1 MSDVDGRSAL
11 IQLTMPDY
19 NASELNIE
27 PSEFQYQLQLSEKKD
42 DDSSFT
48 EVYRLQKLSKYKF
61 HSVIEFEVRFTVEFA
76 CLQVKQERHFNFLL
90 GAKFFFFS
98 MPPDY

>member
-27 PSEFQYQLQLSEKKD
+27 PSEFQYQLQLSEKKE

-48 EVYRLQKLSKYKF
+48 EVYRLQKLSKSKF
-61 HSVIEFEVRFTVEFA
+61 QSVVESEVRFTVVFA
-76 CLQVKQERHFNFLL
+76 FTVKQECHFNFFL
-90 GAKFFFFS
+90 GGQHFFS
-98 MPPDY
+98 FFNAY